1 MKKLVS
7 MLLCIALLASF
18 CAVVSAEETGVGMGD
33 YAIDVNGTYVAGT
46 EGNGKVFCVDIE
58 WTEMSFTYHAEKAPV
73 WNTADHSYSEAV
85 PAYWEGT
92 ATITVTNHSNAKV
105 KATPAYEASEGYED
119 ATVSFGTDVL
129 KLDSAEYST
138 TPGTIGVTPGG
149 SLPAGTEN
157 AKIGTITLTIAE
169 DPDVN
174 QEDYDRLLARLSALY
189 DPIAAGGD
197 STDQATWS
205 NVQVVLDSEVEQFL
219 DGEGGTQEAANRAYN
234 NCLKSIEELEAK
246 YGI

>member
-1 MKKLVS
+1 MKKLIS

-18 CAVVSAEETGVGMGD
+18 GAVVSAEETGVGTGD
-33 YAIDVNGTYVAGT
+33 YTIDVNGTYVAGT

-138 TPGTIGVTPGG
+138 TPGMIGVTPGG
-149 SLPAGTEN
+149 SLPAGTQN

-169 DPDVN
+169 DPDITSN
-174 QEDYDRLLARLSALY
+174 DIDRLSERVSTLGNVVEGDDRSTWEEIANSASSL
-189 DPIAAGGD
+189 ID
-197 STDQATWS
+197 SFENGTMEQEQMNSYYNDIVSQ
-205 NVQVVLDSEVEQFL
+205 VEQ
-219 DGEGGTQEAANRAYN
+219 
-234 NCLKSIEELEAK
+234 LEAK